1 MQISSDTTYLFWI
14 YIFLGTS
21 QRSKGCSKINWQS
34 KASTKTKIWS
44 KYARKNATFIIKN
57 AKINQKVWHFKELQ
71 SVLIFPRW
79 KSQVKKGS
87 KRSTGC
93 SKIES
98 PFARINITFFIK
110 ITNNQTIST
119 LTGILEETVLW
130 VQHKITVHS
139 SSKCYLLKVMQYILI
154 MKRKECS
161 ATLSNLFFFKVQ
173 L

>member
-1 MQISSDTTYLFWI
+1 MIWFYNNHKDPIGILCKSMEECFVHSLEVLHLLPRFDQNVPCGDYMQISSDTTYLFWI

-57 AKINQKVWHFKELQ
+57 AKINQKVWHFKELL
-71 SVLIFPRW
+71 SVLIFPRL

-93 SKIES
+93 SKIEFEGPTPRS
-98 PFARINITFFIK
+98 KFDSNM
-110 ITNNQTIST
+110 
-119 LTGILEETVLW
+119 LE
-130 VQHKITVHS
+130 
-139 SSKCYLLKVMQYILI
+139 
-154 MKRKECS
+154 
-161 ATLSNLFFFKVQ
+161 
-173 L
+173 